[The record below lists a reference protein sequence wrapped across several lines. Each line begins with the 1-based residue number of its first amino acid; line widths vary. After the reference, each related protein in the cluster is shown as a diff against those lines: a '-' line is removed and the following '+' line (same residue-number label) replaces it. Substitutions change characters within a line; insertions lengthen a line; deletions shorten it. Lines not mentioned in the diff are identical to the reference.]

1 MLCSLFSTVRP
12 GDPGWVP
19 RARVPQPSTKD
30 YVHRPKWTSEVDMS
44 KVSLGKLLFEHKY
57 SWNLCTDFQENADE
71 NGEADARIR
80 PDEERQG

>member
-1 MLCSLFSTVRP
+1 
-12 GDPGWVP
+12 
-19 RARVPQPSTKD
+19 
-30 YVHRPKWTSEVDMS
+30 MS

-57 SWNLCTDFQENADE
+57 SWNLCTDFQENANE

>member
-1 MLCSLFSTVRP
+1 
-12 GDPGWVP
+12 VP

-44 KVSLGKLLFEHKY
+44 KVSFHKVTLGTLIFIELCADFE
-57 SWNLCTDFQENADE
+57 ENANE

-80 PDEERQG
+80 PDEERQR